1 MATSAQ
7 TKADRTS
14 LDSPGSGIRQDDG
27 LLGDGA
33 LSRERL
39 TLAFVIQIRWL
50 LIAGE
55 LLVVLICRA
64 TGLRAPYG
72 PFLVLIVV
80 AAAFNLAMS
89 LGGQGRRPAR
99 EWELA
104 LQLAFNILQL
114 SALLFLSG
122 GVANPF
128 MLMLIAPISLSAA
141 TLKPRYALILG
152 ALAVAAVTVM
162 TFWGEPLP
170 WRDADV
176 PHPPLMYRLFIGG
189 ATLSGIALMGG
200 YAWRAAADAARMELA
215 LSVTQ
220 AVLAREQRLSALGG
234 LAAAAAHELGTPL
247 ATISVVAKELARS
260 APEGAV
266 REDAELLV
274 SQAERCREILRR
286 LTEEPE
292 TDDAVHARM
301 TLLQFANEV
310 IEPHL
315 DTLIRVE
322 AVVTGPPGMRP
333 PEIRRMPE
341 VLHAMTSLVE
351 NAVDFARS
359 EVSGQ
364 RPLRPGGGFGGGA
377 RRRPRLPVRGPR
389 PPGPALCDQPAERR
403 RLALRPR
410 GHGARLLH
418 RQDPAGAHR
427 RGDGVPQRP
436 PRRGGVAARW
446 RRSDIEARQSARRTS
461 SWVCSIKQTRRKH
474 TWTPQ
479 GFQGEKSHLKPKLR
493 RTHHMS
499 EAATSGRERGARHG
513 RPV

>member
-189 ATLSGIALMGG
+189 ATLSGIVLMGG

-260 APEGAV
+260 APEGPV

-341 VLHAMTSLVE
+341 VLHAMTSLVD

-359 EVSGQ
+359 EVLVSVRFDQAGVSVEVRDDGPGFQSEVIGRLGQPYVTSRPSGEGS
-364 RPLRPGGGFGGGA
+364 RSGHVGMGLGFFIAKTLLERTGA
-377 RRRPRLPVRGPR
+377 VMEFHN
-389 PPGPALCDQPAERR
+389 A
-403 RLALRPR
+403 
-410 GHGARLLH
+410 
-418 RQDPAGAHR
+418 
-427 RGDGVPQRP
+427 
-436 PRRGGVAARW
+436 RRGGAVIATRW
-446 RRSDIEARQSARRTS
+446 RRSDIEAPNLPGGFELG
-461 SWVCSIKQTRRKH
+461 VFDQTD
-474 TWTPQ
+474 
-479 GFQGEKSHLKPKLR
+479 S
-493 RTHHMS
+493 
-499 EAATSGRERGARHG
+499 
-513 RPV
+513 